1 VKARYWLLLVLLLGM
16 SSSLH
21 AQSRQTLVVF
31 AAASL
36 TDAFE
41 DIATQFEAQYNVEIL
56 FNFAS
61 SSDLAAQLADGAP
74 ADVFASANNTHMNSV
89 INTGRIAGSPQIF
102 AQNHLMLIVPFDNPA
117 DISSL
122 ADLANAGVKVV
133 VAADG
138 VPVRDYTNTMFDR
151 LAADAAYGEDYRMA
165 VSANIVSE
173 EQNVRQVAAKVA
185 LGEADAGIVY
195 ISDVTPDIADAVLAL
210 PIADELNTIATYP
223 IAVTNDSAQP
233 ELAQAFVDFV
243 LSDAG
248 QDTLVKWN
256 FVSIRTA
263 QTSPL
268 PEVNTQPYLSIM
280 RQIPIHNLCVLCD
293 FVVES
298 LFSIHILL
306 SGIE

>member
-1 VKARYWLLLVLLLGM
+1 VKARYWLLLILLLGM

-21 AQSRQTLVVF
+21 AQSRPTLVVF

-41 DIATQFEAQYNVEIL
+41 DIATQFEAQHNVEIL

-61 SSDLAAQLADGAP
+61 SSDLAAQLAEGAP
-74 ADVFASANNTHMNSV
+74 ADVFASANNTQMNNV
-89 INTGRIAGSPQIF
+89 INAGRIADSPQTF
-102 AQNHLMLIVPFDNPA
+102 AQNRLVLIVPFDNPA
-117 DISSL
+117 GISTL
-122 ADLANAGVKVV
+122 LDLANAGVKVV

-138 VPVRDYTNTMFDR
+138 VPVRDYTNTMLDL
-151 LAADAAYGEDYRMA
+151 LAADAAYGENYRMA
-165 VSANIVSE
+165 VIANIVSE

-195 ISDVTPDIADAVLAL
+195 ISDVTPDIADTVLAL
-210 PIADELNTIATYP
+210 SIADELNTIATYP
-223 IAVTNDSAQP
+223 IAITDDTTQP
-233 ELAQAFVDFV
+233 ELAQAFVDLV
-243 LSDAG
+243 LADAG
-248 QDTLVKWN
+248 QDTLIAWN
-256 FVSIRTA
+256 FVSIRTS

-268 PEVNTQPYLSIM
+268 PEANIQPYLSLF
-280 RQIPIHNLCVLCD
+280 RQFPLDNLCVLCD

-298 LFSIHILL
+298 LFSIHVLS